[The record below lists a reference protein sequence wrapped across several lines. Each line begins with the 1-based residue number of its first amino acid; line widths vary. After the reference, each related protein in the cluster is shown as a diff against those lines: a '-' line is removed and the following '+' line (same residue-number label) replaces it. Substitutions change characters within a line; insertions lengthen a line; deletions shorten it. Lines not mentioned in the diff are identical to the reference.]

1 MGTIIGLGEAGCNI
15 AESFGQY
22 PQYSIYKIDTNVK
35 GRQCLSIEPQST
47 PEEYEEYASNVHMRA
62 KVEKFLRGIK
72 GEVFFIVSGSGMIS
86 GCTLSILEQIKH
98 CDINILY
105 IKPDV
110 SLLGGTA
117 RLQERAVFGILQ
129 EYARSGLFK
138 RMWISH
144 NPSLESIYGDVP
156 VIGYYDKLNELIAN
170 TVHMLNVFDNSKPV
184 MGENSEPNIISRLS
198 TLGIVNMEKNKEMLF
213 FPLNNMTEKVYYY
226 AINEEQLKTDGTLY
240 KKITKEI
247 KQKREQ
253 GLKVSYRIY
262 ATSYEDNYCYCV
274 AHTHFIQENE

>member
-1 MGTIIGLGEAGCNI
+1 METIIGLGEAGCNL
-15 AESFGQY
+15 ADCFARH
-22 PQYSIYKIDTNVK
+22 PQYSIYKIDTDIKGQQCMSLEPQDTPEKYEESVPDLKRFFRNVK
-35 GRQCLSIEPQST
+35 G
-47 PEEYEEYASNVHMRA
+47 
-62 KVEKFLRGIK
+62 
-72 GEVFFIVSGSGMIS
+72 EVLFILSGSGKIS
-86 GCTLSILEQIKH
+86 GCTLAILEQIKH

-110 SLLGGTA
+110 SLLGGMA
-117 RLQERAVFGILQ
+117 QLQERAAFGILQ
-129 EYARSGLFK
+129 EYTRSGLFK

-156 VIGYYDKLNELIAN
+156 VIGYYDKLNELIVS
-170 TVHMLNVFDNSKPV
+170 TIHMLNVFDNSKPV
-184 MGENSEPNIISRLS
+184 MGENSEPNEIARLS
-198 TLGIVNMEKNKEMLF
+198 TLGVVNMEKNKEMLF

-274 AHTHFIQENE
+274 AHTHFIQESE